1 MPRTEVLE
9 QHAHPKFP
17 RLSVQL
23 RSNSRFYQAVTFL
36 DGRLI
41 QRSMRSEAL
50 ETSLKLAGEWYA
62 RECRASVARSK
73 QHPTAHLNPTVS
85 ELLQSHLADLTPKK
99 KADALMRWGPIA
111 PYWRALLVSDITY
124 QTFKK
129 FLTWRRKLNPTV
141 KANTLHKDLMLI
153 RVVLNYAVN
162 EEFIAT
168 VPRMPSAGTISK
180 NPRPWF
186 TPTEWAHLIKTS
198 EARIAEAAT
207 LHQERVILQRLDLH
221 EFMQLMVSTMAR
233 VDELLGV
240 RWCDVTLE
248 KGAVV
253 AQVTG
258 KRGTRTLVAPK
269 EAAAILKTR
278 KARLGD
284 ALENTARVFPTH
296 HRDAFRELLIAANLR
311 TNAQGYTRNLK
322 SLRCTG
328 ISFRILE
335 SRTPNLLMIARNA
348 GTSIAQIDDFYC
360 KRLSAEMWKDDL
372 STSLKVAGDT
382 LV

>member
-1 MPRTEVLE
+1 
-9 QHAHPKFP
+9 
-17 RLSVQL
+17 
-23 RSNSRFYQAVTFL
+23 
-36 DGRLI
+36 
-41 QRSMRSEAL
+41 MRSDAL
-50 ETSLKLAGEWYA
+50 STSLKLAGEWYA
-62 RECRASVARSK
+62 RECRASVTFGHK
-73 QHPTAHLNPTVS
+73 HPLERLTSNPTIA
-85 ELLQSHLADLTPKK
+85 ELLQSHVAGLTPKK

-111 PYWRALLVSDITY
+111 PFWRALLVSDITY

-129 FLTWRRKLNPTV
+129 FLTWRRKLNPHV
-141 KANTLHKDLMLI
+141 KPNTLHKDLMLI
-153 RVVLNYAVN
+153 RVILNYALN
-162 EEFIAT
+162 EEFISQM
-168 VPRMPSAGTISK
+168 PRMPSAGTITK

-186 TPTEWAHLIKTS
+186 TPTEWTHLIAVS
-198 EARIAEAAT
+198 EARINEAAT
-207 LHQERVILQRLDLH
+207 LHQERVILQRLELH
-221 EFMQLMVSTMAR
+221 EFMQAMVATMAR

-269 EAAAILKTR
+269 EAATIFRNR
-278 KARLGD
+278 KKRLLPTVG
-284 ALENTARVFPTH
+284 NTNRIFPTH
-296 HRDAFRELLIAANLR
+296 HRDAFRELLIAAKLR

-335 SRTPNLLMIARNA
+335 SKNPNLLMIARNA
-348 GTSIAQIDDFYC
+348 GTSVAQIDDFYC

-372 STSLKVAGDT
+372 STSLRVAGDT
-382 LV
+382 LT